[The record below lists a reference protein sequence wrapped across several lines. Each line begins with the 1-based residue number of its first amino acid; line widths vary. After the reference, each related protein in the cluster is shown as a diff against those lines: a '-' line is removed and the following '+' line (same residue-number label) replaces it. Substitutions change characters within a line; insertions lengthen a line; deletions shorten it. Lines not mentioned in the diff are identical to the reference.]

1 MNMNKVSLNLNQW
14 IGKCLLLSPVKTG
27 IVTITLLPLHL
38 SLKANGW
45 TIEI

>member
-27 IVTITLLPLHL
+27 IVTITLHL